1 MIKFGKDPEK
11 NKPVLLV
18 NGQVIKPKDF
28 DRFRQIVLFQNFPD
42 YRDDS
47 WVDPAIKKD
56 YQEKLKIQSQK
67 NGGASATVE
76 EKMVA
81 LAINTPYK
89 IEEI

>member
-1 MIKFGKDPEK
+1 MIKFGVDSQKK
-11 NKPVLLV
+11 KPILLI
-18 NGQVIKPKDF
+18 NGQIIKSKDF
-28 DRFRQIVLFQNFPD
+28 DRLRQIILFQNFPD

-67 NGGASATVE
+67 SGNASASVE

-81 LAINTPYK
+81 LAINTNYK
-89 IEEI
+89 IEEL